1 MKLGLCISGGGAK
14 GSYESGVIKALYDR
28 GINKFD
34 AISGTS
40 IGAIIGY
47 FILTGNVE
55 KLEEVWTNVEGTSM
69 NKINIVNNTVD
80 NSLVI
85 DILKNLDDSYKKK
98 LNFYV
103 NYLKIENKNIEEIV
117 VDVSALDKEESI
129 NAIKYSSLLPFNP
142 KSTLSLKEQFI
153 KDLSEGLYEGFKLD
167 GGLVRNTLIEPLI
180 KNNLDKIIVISTRH
194 DYELS
199 DKIKLNYDENN
210 IIVVRPRTEFSSN
223 DTLNFTNEFCAR
235 MFKEGYE
242 IGMSISINN

>member
-40 IGAIIGY
+40 IGAVIGY
-47 FILTGNVE
+47 FILTNNVE
-55 KLEEVWTNVEGTSM
+55 KLEQVWTNVEGTSM

-103 NYLKIENKNIEEIV
+103 NY
-117 VDVSALDKEESI
+117 
-129 NAIKYSSLLPFNP
+129 F
-142 KSTLSLKEQFI
+142 
-153 KDLSEGLYEGFKLD
+153 
-167 GGLVRNTLIEPLI
+167 
-180 KNNLDKIIVISTRH
+180 
-194 DYELS
+194 
-199 DKIKLNYDENN
+199 
-210 IIVVRPRTEFSSN
+210 
-223 DTLNFTNEFCAR
+223 
-235 MFKEGYE
+235 
-242 IGMSISINN
+242 